1 MKISGFTF
9 VRNATVLYYPVRQS
23 IESILPVVD
32 EFVVALAEGDDDD
45 RSREEILA
53 IGSPKI
59 RIIDTR
65 WDLERFPGGTV
76 FAQQTDVAK
85 AACTG
90 DWLFY
95 LQCDEAV
102 HERYLETA
110 YRDCEKYLDHRE
122 VEGFLFR
129 YKHFYGD
136 YQHYHRSHDW
146 YPREIRI
153 IRNDPGIHSWRDAQS
168 FRHIPG
174 FDGLD
179 YHGKKGTRKLRVLP
193 IDAEIYHYGW
203 VRPPAIMARK
213 NQRRIANYTGSEIA
227 AAGYTTRAELFD
239 YGPLQHLARF
249 DESHPAVMTEWI
261 KRFDWGDQ
269 LQHSGKRRRDRRPY
283 KHETLKD
290 RLLTFVEQNLLGGRL
305 IGGFK
310 NYRLLKKK

>member
-1 MKISGFTF
+1 LKISGFTF
-9 VRNATVLYYPVRQS
+9 VRNATLLYYPLRPS

-32 EFVVALAEGDDDD
+32 EYVVALGEGDDDD

-65 WDLERFPGGTV
+65 WDLQAFPGGTV
-76 FAQQTDVAK
+76 FAQQTDIAK
-85 AACTG
+85 SACSG

-95 LQCDEAV
+95 LQCDEAM
-102 HERYLETA
+102 HERYLDTVQ
-110 YRDCEKYLDHRE
+110 RDCGRYLHDPE

-129 YKHFYGD
+129 YRHFYGD
-136 YQHYHRSHDW
+136 YWHYHRSHDW

-153 IRNDPGIHSWRDAQS
+153 IRNDPDIHSWRDAQS

-174 FDGLD
+174 FDGRD
-179 YHGKKGTRKLRVLP
+179 YHRKKGTRKLRVLP

-203 VRPPAIMARK
+203 VRPPTLMARK
-213 NQRRIANYTGSEIA
+213 NQRRIANYTESGIA
-227 AAGYTTRAELFD
+227 AAGYTTRAEVFD
-239 YGPLQHLARF
+239 YGPLQHLARY
-249 DESHPAVMTEWI
+249 DDDHPAVMSDWI
-261 KRFDWGDQ
+261 ARFDWGHQ
-269 LQHSGKRRRDRRPY
+269 LQYSGKRRSDRKPY

-290 RLLTFVEQNLLGGRL
+290 RILTFIEQKFLGGRL